1 MGNSRGALLGR
12 FFYFWKIYI
21 AGWSRGQLVR
31 LNTEWFSEKNLLMP
45 IAQEKSRY
53 TIKLCVEA
61 GSSPAG
67 VANLKV
73 GGSNPSPA
81 TI

>member
-1 MGNSRGALLGR
+1 
-12 FFYFWKIYI
+12 
-21 AGWSRGQLVR
+21 
-31 LNTEWFSEKNLLMP
+31 MP

-81 TI
+81 TKKNKGKKKNNASPYEARKCADHSM

>member
-1 MGNSRGALLGR
+1 
-12 FFYFWKIYI
+12 
-21 AGWSRGQLVR
+21 
-31 LNTEWFSEKNLLMP
+31 MP

-81 TI
+81 TIYNIAPSSNWLGLSPFKAAMRNHAPSARQLH